1 MKTDR
6 KPRRKKSEIETE
18 PTKATLTP
26 YDKMWR
32 VQYENVIRFRKLYG
46 RWPHPTERFPG
57 RTQIGQWH
65 YRNRQAFLAGVLKE
79 DRLELLQKI
88 GFSEFSIRLVDCN
101 WEQQFEC
108 LKQFRAKHPERW
120 PYTAEE
126 FPKDNRLGRWFH
138 EQRQRHTRGTLKRK
152 WMVRLRSIG
161 FPFQSKVV
169 KRKDLW
175 LQRYEELTAFRRKY
189 QGSWPQKSEH
199 PSSTETLGNW
209 CNAQRWKR
217 RRGVLA
223 KERIRLLD
231 ALGFEWEPM
240 EATWTNNYEFLLE
253 FQRKN
258 TGRKPNANSEDGRER
273 SLAAWL
279 TFQKVQLRKGRVAEP
294 KRIRLMKAL
303 AIRSK

>member
-1 MKTDR
+1 MTR
-6 KPRRKKSEIETE
+6 
-18 PTKATLTP
+18 

-46 RWPHPTERFPG
+46 RWPHPTECFPG

-65 YRNRQAFLAGVLKE
+65 YRNRHAFLTGVLKE

-88 GFSEFSIRLVDCN
+88 EFSEFSIRLVDSN

-126 FPKDNRLGRWFH
+126 FPEGNKLGRWFH
-138 EQRQRHTRGTLKRK
+138 EQKMRNTRGTLKRK

-161 FPFQSKVV
+161 FPFRSKVV
-169 KRKDLW
+169 KLKDLW
-175 LQRYEELTAFRRKY
+175 LQRYEELKAFRKKSPERWPRTGDHPSRIDPL
-189 QGSWPQKSEH
+189 GSWCH
-199 PSSTETLGNW
+199 
-209 CNAQRWKR
+209 AQRLKR
-217 RRGVLA
+217 RKGILA

-231 ALGFEWEPM
+231 ALGFEWEPL
-240 EATWTNNYEFLLE
+240 EAAWTSQYEFLLE
-253 FQRKN
+253 FQRNN
-258 TGRKPNANSEDGRER
+258 TGRKPNANSEDRRER

-279 TFQKVQLRKGRVAEP
+279 THQKVQIGKGRLAEP
-294 KRIRLMKAL
+294 KRIRLMKVL